1 LGGEKR
7 PAATPMGDMLMAK
20 SKKAERGE
28 GEINLGLGGVFRG
41 LGNLIDLLSEMAE
54 EGKTE
59 VSRTG
64 ELKGKEL
71 KGVYGFN
78 VKIGLGGTPSV
89 ETFGNIR
96 KTREG
101 PVVEEVREPLL
112 DVLDE
117 GDSFRIIAE
126 LPGVEAGDIK
136 LDLKDDILTIAAEGK
151 DRKYSK
157 EVLLSSRVQ
166 PGPPTMSYR
175 NGILE
180 VRVRK
185 APTG

>member
-1 LGGEKR
+1 
-7 PAATPMGDMLMAK
+7 M
-20 SKKAERGE
+20 AERKG
-28 GEINLGLGGVFRG
+28 GGGFGLGEVFRG
-41 LGNLIDLLSEMAE
+41 IGDLIELLKEMEA

-64 ELKGKEL
+64 ELRGKGRL
-71 KGVYGFN
+71 KDLRGVYGFN
-78 VKIGLGGTPSV
+78 VKVGLGGEPTV

-96 KTREG
+96 KSKEG

-126 LPGVEAGDIK
+126 LPGVEASDIT

-157 EVLLSSRVQ
+157 EILLSSRAQ

>member
-1 LGGEKR
+1 MED
-7 PAATPMGDMLMAK
+7 PLMAK
-20 SKKAERGE
+20 TTKGEHGE

-41 LGNLIDLLSEMAE
+41 LGNIIDLLSEMTE

-59 VSRTG
+59 MSRTG

-78 VKIGLGGTPSV
+78 IKVGLGGAPSV

-96 KTREG
+96 KGKEG
-101 PVVEEVREPLL
+101 PVVEEVREPLV

-117 GDSFRIIAE
+117 GDSFRIVAE

-136 LDLKDDILTIAAEGK
+136 VDLKDDILTIAAECK

-157 EVLLSSRVQ
+157 ETRLPARTQAGAPAVSS
-166 PGPPTMSYR
+166 R
-175 NGILE
+175 NGIVE
-180 VRVRK
+180 VPVRK
-185 APTG
+185 ASGG

>member
-1 LGGEKR
+1 
-7 PAATPMGDMLMAK
+7 MAK
-20 SKKAERGE
+20 NKKTERGE

-41 LGNLIDLLSEMAE
+41 LGNLIDLLSEMVE

-59 VSRTG
+59 VSRAG
-64 ELKGKEL
+64 EL

-78 VKIGLGGTPSV
+78 VKIGLGGTPTV

-117 GDSFRIIAE
+117 GDSFRIVAE
-126 LPGVEAGDIK
+126 LHGVEASDIK
-136 LDLKDDILTIAAEGK
+136 VDLKDEILTITAESK

-157 EVLLSSRVQ
+157 ETLLPSRAQ
-166 PGPPTMSYR
+166 PGAPAVSYR

-185 APTG
+185 AAGG

>member
-1 LGGEKR
+1 
-7 PAATPMGDMLMAK
+7 MAK
-20 SKKAERGE
+20 NKKSERGE

-41 LGNLIDLLSEMAE
+41 LGNLIDLLSEMTE

-59 VSRTG
+59 ISQTG

-78 VKIGLGGTPSV
+78 IKIGLGGAPSV

-96 KTREG
+96 KSKEG

-117 GDSFRIIAE
+117 GDSFRIVAE

-136 LDLKDDILTIAAEGK
+136 VDLKDDILTITAESK
-151 DRKYSK
+151 ERKYSK
-157 EVLLSSRVQ
+157 ETLLPSRTQ
-166 PGPPTMSYR
+166 SGAPGVSYR

-185 APTG
+185 ASGG

>member
-1 LGGEKR
+1 MAGRKGGS
-7 PAATPMGDMLMAK
+7 GF
-20 SKKAERGE
+20 
-28 GEINLGLGGVFRG
+28 GLGDIFRG
-41 LGNLIDLLSEMAE
+41 VGDLIELLKEMEA

-59 VSRTG
+59 VTRTG
-64 ELKGKEL
+64 ELRGKGRAKDL
-71 KGVYGFN
+71 RGVYGFN
-78 VKIGLGGTPSV
+78 IKIGLGGEPTV

-96 KTREG
+96 KTKEG

-136 LDLKDDILTIAAEGK
+136 LDLKDDILTIVAEGK
-151 DRKYSK
+151 DLPTGQAGRKYSK
-157 EVLLSSRVQ
+157 EVLLPSRVQ
-166 PGPPTMSYR
+166 PEPPTMSYR